1 MSNRRASKI
10 AHPKNFVRVE
20 INLPSTEGALE
31 LCLPSGYVKV
41 SVAPQQLFRFISNK
55 LFRFRKGILYNLRHQ
70 NTFSMPS
77 INAVFHDMD
86 NVSFLGLENL
96 NLCNLT
102 TNNYPLLLV
111 LKEKLRNGNLI
122 NVHVRAVKYTSK
134 MLFFL
139 PRYSFD

>member
-1 MSNRRASKI
+1 
-10 AHPKNFVRVE
+10 
-20 INLPSTEGALE
+20 
-31 LCLPSGYVKV
+31 
-41 SVAPQQLFRFISNK
+41 
-55 LFRFRKGILYNLRHQ
+55 
-70 NTFSMPS
+70 MPS

-134 MLFFL
+134 MLFFF